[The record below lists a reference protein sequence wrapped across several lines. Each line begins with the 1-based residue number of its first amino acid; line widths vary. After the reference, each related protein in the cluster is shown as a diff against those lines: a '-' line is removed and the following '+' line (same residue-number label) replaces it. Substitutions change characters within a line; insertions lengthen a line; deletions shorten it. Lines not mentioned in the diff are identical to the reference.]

1 MTDRETASGY
11 SVLELVF
18 VAALIT
24 TVSGVAVPQLSTALD
39 EFRAAG
45 AARYVSSRLYRAR
58 MDAVMRSTSV
68 AIQFSRTGAS
78 YTYAAYQDGNDNGV
92 LTSDIRAGLD
102 RQVSA
107 LESLRDQFT
116 GVDFGAIPGLPPI
129 DPGGTPP
136 ADDPIR
142 LGAAN
147 ILTFTSRGTSS
158 SGTLYVRGRRSQ
170 YAVRVYGDTGKCRVL
185 KFQSHAHRWSPL

>member
-1 MTDRETASGY
+1 MTQCDTACGY

-24 TVSGVAVPQLSTALD
+24 TVSGAAVPQISTSLD

-58 MDAVMRSTSV
+58 MEAVMRSTSV
-68 AIQFSRTGAS
+68 AIQFSRAGSGYA
-78 YTYAAYQDGNDNGV
+78 YAAYRDGNGNGV
-92 LTSDIRAGLD
+92 LTGDIKAGVD
-102 RQVSA
+102 RRVSA
-107 LESLRDQFT
+107 LESLPDHFT

-129 DPGGTPP
+129 DPGATAP

-142 LGAAN
+142 LGAGS
-147 ILTFTSRGTSS
+147 ILAFSSRGTAS
-158 SGTLYVRGRRSQ
+158 SGTLYVRGRHSQ
-170 YAVRVYGDTGKCRVL
+170 YAVRVYGDTGKSRIL
-185 KFQSHAHRWSPL
+185 KFHPRAHRWSPV